1 MAVVRA
7 MADGMK
13 SAHGQNYKT
22 GQTCRTLYQVSGGST
37 DYAMDVSKVGLSI
50 IIESRD
56 TGKNGFIIPAN
67 LLRPTVEESWAGTV
81 AALKT
86 MK

>member
-1 MAVVRA
+1 
-7 MADGMK
+7 MADGIK
-13 SAHGQNYKT
+13 AAHGQTYKT

-37 DYAMDVSKVGLSI
+37 DYAMDVSKVGMSI

-56 TGKNGFIIPAN
+56 TGKNGFVIPAG
-67 LLRPTVEESWAGTV
+67 LIQPTVEESWAGTL
-81 AALKT
+81 AAMKT